1 VNKEIIMKDLIEI
14 NVNSETIANFWI
26 GLKKFP
32 SVFSV
37 EGFSISTIDAD
48 RIEMKVVC
56 SLKQIAEEKTV
67 TPIEPM
73 PVKSEIDVPVI
84 SSPAPAPAP
93 APAPVV
99 MPASHHVIPIKTG
112 KIGRPKKTVPV
123 VEESAVVSSE
133 QPAPVEEKKV
143 EMVNAPAPEA
153 KPLPF
158 IPANPTTPVRVNELA
173 KLIKMW
179 CKASGLKIA
188 NVTTDLLK
196 EQAYDIVENDSDETI
211 VTGIKEA
218 ARLMQG

>member
-1 VNKEIIMKDLIEI
+1 MNKEIIMKDLIEI

-56 SLKQIAEEKTV
+56 LLKQQDEKKI

-73 PVKSEIDVPVI
+73 VTVKPETVVPVI
-84 SSPAPAPAP
+84 LPPAPAP

-99 MPASHHVIPIKTG
+99 IPEHHVIPGKTG

-123 VEESAVVSSE
+123 VEEPNIVSSE
-133 QPAPVEEKKV
+133 PAPVEEKKV
-143 EMVNAPAPEA
+143 EIVNAPPAPEA

-211 VTGIKEA
+211 VAGIKEA

>member
-1 VNKEIIMKDLIEI
+1 MKDLIEI

-26 GLKKFP
+26 GLKRFP

-56 SLKQIAEEKTV
+56 LLKQQDEKKI

-73 PVKSEIDVPVI
+73 VTVKPETVVPVI
-84 SSPAPAPAP
+84 LPPAPAP

-211 VTGIKEA
+211 VAGIKEA

>member
-1 VNKEIIMKDLIEI
+1 MKDLIEI

-26 GLKKFP
+26 GLKRFP

-37 EGFSISTIDAD
+37 EGFSISTIDTD

-56 SLKQIAEEKTV
+56 LLKQQDEKKI

-73 PVKSEIDVPVI
+73 VTVKPETVVPVI
-84 SSPAPAPAP
+84 LPPAPAP

-99 MPASHHVIPIKTG
+99 IPEHHVIPGKTG

-123 VEESAVVSSE
+123 VEEPNIVSSE

-211 VTGIKEA
+211 VAGIKEA